1 MKDFN
6 EQKKYLKRVLKRKM
20 PVTEGLSVS
29 FMIAGFF
36 GLSLDLEAAWVYKQ
50 AFADGDDHQ
59 KMALL
64 DGKDKAGDG
73 SIILTT
79 KDRVNKTLVNSVVI
93 GLGGND
99 PGRSG
104 TLETQKLG
112 IDVEDYSSGN
122 NFNSGI
128 VAIGSVRVQSNP
140 HGVGR
145 TGTGGQAV
153 AIGND
158 VTSTSQ
164 AVAIGNNTYALGG
177 SSIAIGNDDITTYR
191 DKITT
196 YDYNNYLKPLYDKID
211 PGRSTYG
218 IGDAENAIYSP
229 NVAAGEGSISI
240 GSRSMAYKP
249 GSTALGTLAYAL
261 GQGTTALGTLSRA
274 EGEESIA
281 IGGKARV
288 FADHAIGAGNRIQ
301 ILKEGGAAFGYKA
314 YSAGEGAI
322 AIGTNVYSNAFMNLN
337 QSYQGAVP
345 GQPNVN
351 FGRVHDIMRK
361 VDLKANA
368 KGTLTNGATEN
379 YEITHNSGEV
389 AGGLYFSNRDH
400 YLDALEEL
408 ITSKNSS
415 DKLIAL
421 SPITKELNGV
431 KNVVQQ
437 FNPNLISPTKENRP
451 AKNGIVIGTNSIAGG
466 GNSIAM
472 GRGAFA
478 MNDNTFALGSYSY
491 ADENNA
497 LAIGLATRAL
507 GKNSLALG
515 VGAGVGGRK
524 TLVDGVTV
532 EKKGMNSS
540 AIGTGAVVQGDN
552 SILFGAES
560 VIDGD
565 RTSLIGI
572 GSEVSGNSNLVFGSK
587 AMVLNHTPTPNGAE
601 ASRLN
606 KSRNKNFA
614 GNDSELGTNYNNI
627 AIGNETIV
635 TDRVIKS
642 IAIGTGA
649 RIFNDTTDNS
659 VVSNSAA
666 FGVQATVKQNF
677 ALGPKHTGNSAM
689 AIGNFATASLE
700 NSVALGVNSK
710 TDYTYDDLN
719 KPGWVAKG
727 AIAVPT
733 SGKVGVISVGSV
745 NNERRI
751 VNLASGYLN
760 TDAVNVAQLKT
771 LEEKMERVHGQSEGG
786 GFRYLAVDS
795 KVYRNNQTMD
805 GELLAVYDKDH
816 TGDSGKVAYIIE
828 KEDNFKNYVEARYNQ
843 LMLKARESYNG
854 DTVTLDSKNEINAQ
868 VEKYRKLL
876 KADGI
881 LNKTDLSKADAEIFG
896 RITGVSEDN
905 YKAAMDR
912 INALKEK
919 AKETAS
925 RDGFDTSGNRVKL
938 DANGNLTTTK
948 VDDKDRLITTA
959 EIKEINDSNI
969 YNNLALGNDSIAFGY
984 KAKATERALK
994 GIAIGHTAFSS
1005 GTSAIAIGSASKATA
1020 NYAVAVGNGA
1030 EATGVRAIAI
1040 GNGTKASHDT
1050 LAVGVGIDL
1059 SGKGHE
1065 EAIAIGTNT
1074 DKDGLY
1080 GQYSTSVGI
1089 STKTGKLATAIGHR
1103 TKAEGENAVALGYQ
1117 ADANAKNSTAIGKGA
1132 TASVENSVAL
1142 GQGSTTTAPSGNSY
1156 LTNVAAVPAN
1166 GVVAVGN
1173 RRIQNVAD
1181 GAADQDA
1188 VTVKQLKEVNLKF
1201 AADTV
1206 GTAITRKTGET
1217 LGIKG
1222 TTNQITT
1229 SVNGNDIKIGLAK
1242 DVTDKLAKINTGS
1255 VSNGDKNYVIG
1266 GDVYTAITGAKPTI
1280 TGSNGINVT
1289 TTAGTGTKGD
1299 THVISLDETKVKQ
1312 LAGTTNFGSVTGTG
1326 ITVTGAGKT
1335 VGGGLTL
1342 AITDGAITTAK
1353 IADKNVT
1360 EAKLADDLK
1369 NKIASIDS
1377 KANASDLTNLA
1388 KKDLSN
1394 VDNTTFNNKIT
1405 KGNLTSTDLQVT
1417 GGTNATLTN
1426 VTVDLK
1432 QDTKAKIAKIDNKA
1446 DKSDL
1451 GDYAKKD
1458 GSDIASGTI
1467 TSTTL
1472 KVDGTGKALAGNLTI
1487 DLNDDTK
1494 AKIADIANKAN
1505 KNDVYTKTETDTE
1518 LAKKANTSDLANKA
1532 NVSDLASYVKVD
1544 GSNVN
1549 NTNRSGLVGALS
1561 KDADLSN
1568 PVGALVTD
1576 TMLKPALA
1584 AKADKT
1590 DLNSY
1595 AKKDGSDIASG
1606 NITSTTLTVT
1616 GNGKLLKD
1624 NLSIE
1629 LKDKSITDEK
1639 LSNDLKGKIDSI
1651 TNKADA
1657 SDLTNKA
1664 DINLGN
1670 IDTAGKDVIKGLVK
1684 VEGIDGIT
1692 VDKTPDGS
1700 ADKYTVKLDTTYK
1713 GKLDNL
1719 AANPN
1724 ATYATKTELGAKAD
1738 TTALDAYAKKDA
1750 SNLDTNDKA
1759 AWKTALG
1766 VSNLDLSYTD
1776 GTNNKTTT
1784 LSNGL
1789 KFSSDD
1795 LTISTAAGNGDV
1807 KFSLKDDTIDS
1818 AKLKADSVITDKIAD
1833 KNVTKAKLA
1842 DDLQASINSIA
1853 SKADTTYV
1861 DSKIN
1866 NIGSTAKL
1874 KYKAAN
1880 ESTPNETTLDNGLHF
1895 KSGDANL
1902 TVSTSTGGVVTYTL
1916 AKDLTGINSIEV
1928 TTTNKDN
1935 DKSAVNVKFLNEK
1948 IAAVQAGSTTA
1959 LDAYAKL
1966 DASNL
1971 TNGNV
1976 NSWVEKLGSG
1986 ATLNTNPTG
1995 NGKLATEKAVKS
2007 YVDDRKITFKGN
2019 NNTVA
2024 VDVPL
2029 DNTLNI
2035 IGEGTAPTNTASDNI
2050 KVTGGAA
2057 GKTLTVGLAK
2067 ELKNITSIAGGT
2079 NNKSKVSLA
2088 DNGITLGN
2096 DGANVVVAKDG
2107 TNTTAKITGLT
2118 DRKIE
2123 DTGYGEAGRAATETA
2138 VKDLA
2143 TKLGLDGNNGG
2154 NGTAGGTTTGPAGK
2168 DGLDGKSIVDKVDAL
2183 RDGLA
2188 GTVVY
2193 TDPAT
2198 GERLVK
2204 GKDGKYY
2211 KKADLNTD
2219 GTAIAGKQP
2228 VDNPTLSLVSGKDGN
2243 TTTPVTL
2250 GNLVSG
2256 LGLDKNKT
2264 DGSSY
2269 AKPITGADAK
2279 NVISNLLTNGTDIDL
2294 NKAATVR
2301 DLQALAQAGLDF
2313 GANVGTDIHKALGQK
2328 LEIIGKSGVTAF
2340 TDYSTDNIATNV
2352 NNGKIEIGMLKTPK
2366 FDSVKLKD
2374 ITLTPS
2380 DDGSKLTLSNEK
2392 NPTATDKKVVLD
2404 GLKDGSTP
2412 DSAVTKKTIDDLK
2425 TQLGLNGTNGN
2436 NGNNGGTTTGPAG
2449 KDGLDGKSIVDKVD
2463 ALRKG
2468 EAGPVVY
2475 TDKDGNRLVVGKDG
2489 KYYSADD
2496 IKDKTYIDG
2505 KGYFNST
2512 DVEDD
2517 PAGSGNKVV
2526 KTGLNEADVKIAEK
2540 TPVRHSLV
2548 NATDGSTT
2556 NASVLGNVA
2565 DGKIAANSKEA
2576 INGSQLKDVLD
2587 KAGIKTDS
2595 NGNIVDPTITKVKD
2609 EKGNDPTN
2617 AKTNVVDGLNDVI
2630 ATVNKGLVFA
2640 GDEGSAT
2647 QNLGSTVNIKTEN
2660 AITTG
2665 IGANAVKYVGDNLTT
2680 KYEKDTTT
2688 GTGILTIAMKE
2699 SPTFK
2704 EVKATDKFTVGDDKV
2719 VIKPGDA
2726 NANPATGP
2734 SIDFAK
2740 NGNDGTGTITGLKTP
2755 DGTDKTAAANVD
2767 YVDNKIT
2774 NATSTAA
2781 GNTILNLVSGSTEK
2795 ALKLQDDKL
2804 KVTGKDGIAITL
2816 KEDAADSKIKE
2827 FEVGLDS
2834 TYKGKLDKIAI
2845 VKDGKDGQAG
2855 TNGSNGTGAAGNH
2868 GATGKDGL
2876 NGKDLTEKV
2885 NALRNGEAGTV
2896 VYTDPKTGERLVK
2909 GNDGKYYRPDQLKED
2924 GTVKDDAD
2932 LTNKP
2937 AVENPVLS
2945 LVNGKDGETTTPI
2958 SLGNLANGLN
2968 GVTNSTDKTPI
2979 TAEKAKKAIQGV
2991 ANDTNNPG
2999 LLTQTTGLD
3008 KAATVGDLQAV
3019 AQAGLDF
3026 TANYGTNAAG
3036 TGDEDNNKK
3045 TSHRTLGQEI
3055 KILGEGTLAANAKTA
3070 ADNIKVV
3077 SDGAGTLTV
3086 KLTRNLTNIEK
3097 IGLVNPDDD
3106 SKAGSITIDENGN
3119 VVIKDNKNGTPSAI
3133 VTEHTVKGQK
3143 ISYKVNDGK
3152 AEDGITVVPANSKQV
3167 TLETGFNFVNGDNT
3181 TATIDDNGKVKYSLN
3196 KALTEMNSVAGGTDN
3211 KAKVVFNNANI
3222 KIGYDSN
3229 LVTIDNETGKT
3240 GARVAGLE
3248 ARNIASENYGKD
3260 KSRAATEGAVQDIAE
3275 KLGLIANN
3283 GTPGVPGTNG
3293 KDGLDGKSVID
3304 KVDALRDGTAGPV
3317 VYTDKDGNRL
3327 VVGKDNKFYKASD
3340 LVGKEYVDGKGYY
3353 DSANV
3358 ENDPA
3363 GSGKKVLKNGIQED
3377 TKLTNVENTNV
3388 RHSLVNADGTTI
3400 NASVLGNVADGKIAT
3415 NSKEAINGSQLKDVL
3430 DKAGIK
3436 IDDTTGKVKD
3446 PEITKVKDEKGNDQ
3460 TGKTNVVDGL
3470 NDVIAT
3476 VNKGMKFGAD
3486 QGTAAT
3492 QQLGSQL
3499 DVKATTDTLTKST
3512 TTGSTTTTENFVG
3525 KNLVTSYKKDATTG
3539 NGTITIG
3546 MSETPEFK
3554 TITINNGTGGTTT
3567 IGVKDDGTPTVGG
3580 KDIATKDDLN
3590 SAAGSTTLN
3599 IENGLKSTEKAAINL
3614 KDDTLKF
3621 KGESGVDVTV
3631 DGTNKVVKIALNG
3644 DYKGKLDKLAN
3655 VSDGRDGKA
3664 GENGSAGTAGTAG
3677 SKGAT
3682 GKDGLNGKDLTEKV
3696 NALRNGEAGTVVYT
3710 DPKTGERLVKGNNG
3724 KYYRPDQLKEDG
3736 TVKDDADLTNK
3747 PAVENPVLS
3756 LVNGKDGET
3765 TTPISLG
3772 NLANGLNGVTNST
3785 DDTAIGEDAA
3795 KKAINGEPANG
3806 STPAKPGLLT
3816 QTTGLDKA
3824 ATVGDL
3830 QVLAQAGLDFAGN
3843 DTTVVHRAL
3852 GTKLLIKGAGTD
3864 ATINALTVAEDNIKI
3879 TGNSTDNKLTVG
3891 LSKNLKNIE
3900 DITFKGANGKDGK
3913 IGVDGAGNII
3923 ITNGIDGKN
3932 GETTSKVVTVD
3943 TVGDQTLTYRA
3954 NNVADGTL
3962 TADNKVKLSKG
3973 LNFTSGNTNLTVAT
3987 EADGKVTYTMANAL
4001 TGINSISGGTT
4012 NKSKVEFADTEI
4024 KLTNDDKSLIV
4035 KKDTNG
4041 MSVTGLEDRT
4051 MDTSGYG
4058 VADRAAT
4065 EGALK
4070 NLAGKLGLDG
4080 NNGTSGTNG
4089 KDGVNG
4095 GDGKDNPSGKDGLNG
4110 KSIVEKVDALRDGT
4124 AGPVV
4129 YTDKDGNRLV
4139 AGKDGNYY
4147 KATDIAG
4154 KTYVKGK
4161 GYFDPSKVEA
4171 DGTLK
4176 TGVADTEKV
4185 ASTTPVKHS
4194 LVNAETGETKDS
4206 LSKLGNVASGLGLDD
4221 KVGGAV
4227 PTLDVAKAKEIVAGT
4242 DGASGL
4248 LTQTTGL
4255 DNVANVKDLKA
4266 LALAGL
4272 DFAGNDTTV
4281 VHRALGTKL
4290 SVIGELSAGK
4300 TITDTAKDN
4309 ITVAGDTNGSL
4320 TIKLAKD
4327 LKNIDS
4333 ITSKPDDKG
4342 NTSTITLNGKD
4353 GIGINGKDG
4362 GTLTVYGKDGKD
4374 GVSIKGSDGT
4384 NGSTISIYGKD
4395 GKDGKNAEI
4404 SVNNDGNLVV
4414 TNGKDGKNGIDGTT
4428 SKIVTE
4434 ATIGDQSLTYRAN
4447 SIDDTKLTDDNKVSL
4462 KKGLDFTSG
4471 NDNITVAT
4479 AKDGKITYTLAN
4491 ALTGINSISGGTTN
4505 KSKVEFADTEIKLTN
4520 DDKSLIVKK
4529 DTNGMSVTG
4538 LEARNLATTGYGIA
4552 DRAAT
4557 EAAVKDLASK
4567 LGLDGS
4573 AGKDADNPKN
4583 SGNTPGGK
4591 DGLND
4596 KPFNEKIDA
4605 LRGGEAGPVVYTLAD
4620 GTRVVTGKDGK
4631 IYKADEIKD
4640 KVYVENTADPNKQGY
4655 YDSSVVEKD
4664 ASGKNVVKAD
4674 QVATAQPVNNVDTS
4688 TNKVVHSLVNK
4699 EDGETTSPSVLTNVA
4714 SALGLDS
4721 KPTTPAA
4728 ITADNAKTAIET
4740 LLTKSDDKD
4749 LNKAATARDLQAVAQ
4764 AGLDFDGNNVG
4775 TSTIIHRALGQKLS
4789 IVGEETDVAT
4799 GSTNKFDSARGNI
4812 QVVADGTDKLTVK
4825 LTKDLKN
4832 IDSITSKPDNKGN
4845 TSTITLNGKDG
4856 IGINGTDGGTLV
4868 VKGKDGKDGVSIK
4881 GSDGTNGSTIS
4892 IYGKDGKDGKDGKS
4906 AELSIDKDGNL
4917 VVTNGKDGKDG
4928 TNGVTSKVVTEK
4940 TLTDGLLGN
4949 MVYTDKDG
4957 TKLVKGDDGK
4967 YHPLQAD
4974 GTPDLTKEVKP
4985 EDIIIST
4992 VNPDGKTTTPTSI
5005 GNVASALGL
5014 DGKDAVGN
5022 VFAKPIEKDQAQEV
5036 VKNLLTKS
5044 EDTDLNKV
5052 ATARDLQA
5060 IAQAGLDFEGN
5071 TGINGT
5077 VVHRALGTKV
5087 LIIGDGTNDNTG
5099 FESASGNIQVKS
5111 DKDTNTLT
5119 IALGKDLK
5127 NINSISSEPKDGKTT
5142 TITLDGKDGMTV
5154 KPGDGTTTT
5163 NIGKDGITIK
5173 PTDANDK
5180 SSTFI
5185 GKDGVGIKGKDGK
5198 DGITINGA
5206 NGTDGKDGGSIV
5218 VHGKDG
5224 ADGVT
5229 IKGTDGKDGKD
5240 GASVVVKGADGKDGV
5255 AISGKDGGTIE
5266 VGKADNG
5273 KAAVVINGKDGKDGS
5288 IGIKGADGTD
5298 AISINGKDG
5307 SIVFAKDNDGKE
5319 TGSITGLKD
5328 PERKTDGTLKD
5339 PTSAANSGFV
5349 DKTVNDAID
5358 KLTDKGMTFAG
5369 NDGDNVARKLG
5380 ETLTIKGKGTVNGST
5395 AANNIKVT
5403 GDKDDGSLTIG
5414 LAEKLTNMIS
5424 FETKDLNDGKD
5435 GNPVVKEKVKLD
5447 KDGLTTTKVDGNVTN
5462 TTVTGP
5468 TGTTVTETKVD
5479 NTDPANPK
5487 TETKTAEY
5495 TVDGSK
5501 LTGTDGKSAE
5511 YTTDKAEVK
5520 GKDGTTTMTDG
5531 GLKVVSN
5538 DPTTDKSSTTIAKDG
5553 MTITGKD
5560 GKDGI
5565 TINGANGTDGK
5576 DGGSI
5581 TVHGANGADG
5591 VTITGKDGAN
5601 GGSVLVKT
5609 DDGKDG
5615 VAISGKDGGTIEVGK
5630 DDNGKA
5636 AVVINGKDGKDGSI
5650 GIKGSDGKDAITLN
5664 GKDGTIT
5671 TDKVT
5676 VDGKNGTVTVDGITI
5691 NGKDGAITGIKDL
5704 DDDADGT
5711 SVVNKNYVDN
5721 KVAGLD
5727 EKLDAVDK
5735 NRPFEYYDNDGNKVT
5750 RGRDGKL
5757 YKDND
5762 IKDKVYVDG
5771 KGYFDKNDVEKDTTT
5786 GKNIVKAGKEDT
5798 AETHIKPSEVVIKAM
5813 PLTTKDAT
5821 GKDVDTNMKVTNVA
5835 KGDISDK
5842 STDAI
5847 NGSQL
5852 DSVAKALGLKTENG
5866 LAKVP
5871 KFVDIKAPDSKDIT
5885 TPSNYK
5891 GAIDETIKTVNKG
5904 IAFGSDKVAAD
5915 TTKPQYMGSKFEVKA
5930 LADGEVLTKAG
5941 ITNTNFVGKNVVTN
5955 YTKDT
5960 DGNGRLDIAIS
5971 ERPVFKE
5978 VTATEKI
5985 TIGKNG
5991 NTTVI
5996 DGSTITAGTGD
6007 SSVVI
6012 NGKDG
6017 AIGVNGKDGGTITVN
6032 GKDGKDGVSIKGSDG
6047 TNGSSIAVNGKD
6059 GKDGVTINGTDGKD
6073 GSSIVVNGKDGT
6085 NGVSIKGDNGK
6096 DGATVNI
6103 GDNAVVINGK
6113 DGKDGSIGIKGAD
6126 GKDGISLNGKD
6137 GAIGVNGAD
6146 GKPSIAINGKDG
6158 SIGIKGVDGKDGISL
6173 NGKDGTIGVNGKD
6186 GGTIIV
6192 NGKDGKDGVTIN
6204 GKDGTITFA
6213 KDDKGNGTGSI
6224 TGLKEPERNPD
6235 GTLKDPTSAATT
6247 GSVDRVNERVDVIQ
6261 NQNQE
6266 LAKAVNS
6273 NSKRI
6278 EEVDKRSRE
6287 GIAAVAAMAVLDF
6300 NDAPVGR
6307 VGVGAAVGGYRGT
6320 QAVSVGAVY
6329 GINESFKV
6337 NAKVGIPTSNTRS
6350 TTYGVSATYYFD
6362 R

>member
-1 MKDFN
+1 M
-6 EQKKYLKRVLKRKM
+6 
-20 PVTEGLSVS
+20 
-29 FMIAGFF
+29 
-36 GLSLDLEAAWVYKQ
+36 
-50 AFADGDDHQ
+50 
-59 KMALL
+59 
-64 DGKDKAGDG
+64 
-73 SIILTT
+73 
-79 KDRVNKTLVNSVVI
+79 
-93 GLGGND
+93 
-99 PGRSG
+99 
-104 TLETQKLG
+104 
-112 IDVEDYSSGN
+112 
-122 NFNSGI
+122 
-128 VAIGSVRVQSNP
+128 
-140 HGVGR
+140 
-145 TGTGGQAV
+145 
-153 AIGND
+153 
-158 VTSTSQ
+158 
-164 AVAIGNNTYALGG
+164 
-177 SSIAIGNDDITTYR
+177 
-191 DKITT
+191 
-196 YDYNNYLKPLYDKID
+196 
-211 PGRSTYG
+211 
-218 IGDAENAIYSP
+218 
-229 NVAAGEGSISI
+229 
-240 GSRSMAYKP
+240 
-249 GSTALGTLAYAL
+249 
-261 GQGTTALGTLSRA
+261 
-274 EGEESIA
+274 
-281 IGGKARV
+281 
-288 FADHAIGAGNRIQ
+288 
-301 ILKEGGAAFGYKA
+301 
-314 YSAGEGAI
+314 
-322 AIGTNVYSNAFMNLN
+322 
-337 QSYQGAVP
+337 
-345 GQPNVN
+345 
-351 FGRVHDIMRK
+351 
-361 VDLKANA
+361 
-368 KGTLTNGATEN
+368 
-379 YEITHNSGEV
+379 
-389 AGGLYFSNRDH
+389 
-400 YLDALEEL
+400 
-408 ITSKNSS
+408 
-415 DKLIAL
+415 
-421 SPITKELNGV
+421 
-431 KNVVQQ
+431 
-437 FNPNLISPTKENRP
+437 
-451 AKNGIVIGTNSIAGG
+451 
-466 GNSIAM
+466 
-472 GRGAFA
+472 
-478 MNDNTFALGSYSY
+478 
-491 ADENNA
+491 
-497 LAIGLATRAL
+497 
-507 GKNSLALG
+507 
-515 VGAGVGGRK
+515 
-524 TLVDGVTV
+524 
-532 EKKGMNSS
+532 
-540 AIGTGAVVQGDN
+540 
-552 SILFGAES
+552 
-560 VIDGD
+560 
-565 RTSLIGI
+565 
-572 GSEVSGNSNLVFGSK
+572 
-587 AMVLNHTPTPNGAE
+587 
-601 ASRLN
+601 
-606 KSRNKNFA
+606 
-614 GNDSELGTNYNNI
+614 
-627 AIGNETIV
+627 
-635 TDRVIKS
+635 
-642 IAIGTGA
+642 
-649 RIFNDTTDNS
+649 
-659 VVSNSAA
+659 
-666 FGVQATVKQNF
+666 
-677 ALGPKHTGNSAM
+677 
-689 AIGNFATASLE
+689 
-700 NSVALGVNSK
+700 
-710 TDYTYDDLN
+710 
-719 KPGWVAKG
+719 
-727 AIAVPT
+727 
-733 SGKVGVISVGSV
+733 
-745 NNERRI
+745 
-751 VNLASGYLN
+751 
-760 TDAVNVAQLKT
+760 
-771 LEEKMERVHGQSEGG
+771 
-786 GFRYLAVDS
+786 
-795 KVYRNNQTMD
+795 
-805 GELLAVYDKDH
+805 
-816 TGDSGKVAYIIE
+816 
-828 KEDNFKNYVEARYNQ
+828 
-843 LMLKARESYNG
+843 
-854 DTVTLDSKNEINAQ
+854 
-868 VEKYRKLL
+868 
-876 KADGI
+876 
-881 LNKTDLSKADAEIFG
+881 
-896 RITGVSEDN
+896 
-905 YKAAMDR
+905 
-912 INALKEK
+912 
-919 AKETAS
+919 
-925 RDGFDTSGNRVKL
+925 
-938 DANGNLTTTK
+938 
-948 VDDKDRLITTA
+948 
-959 EIKEINDSNI
+959 
-969 YNNLALGNDSIAFGY
+969 
-984 KAKATERALK
+984 
-994 GIAIGHTAFSS
+994 
-1005 GTSAIAIGSASKATA
+1005 
-1020 NYAVAVGNGA
+1020 
-1030 EATGVRAIAI
+1030 
-1040 GNGTKASHDT
+1040 
-1050 LAVGVGIDL
+1050 
-1059 SGKGHE
+1059 
-1065 EAIAIGTNT
+1065 
-1074 DKDGLY
+1074 
-1080 GQYSTSVGI
+1080 
-1089 STKTGKLATAIGHR
+1089 
-1103 TKAEGENAVALGYQ
+1103 
-1117 ADANAKNSTAIGKGA
+1117 
-1132 TASVENSVAL
+1132 
-1142 GQGSTTTAPSGNSY
+1142 
-1156 LTNVAAVPAN
+1156 
-1166 GVVAVGN
+1166 
-1173 RRIQNVAD
+1173 
-1181 GAADQDA
+1181 
-1188 VTVKQLKEVNLKF
+1188 
-1201 AADTV
+1201 
-1206 GTAITRKTGET
+1206 
-1217 LGIKG
+1217 
-1222 TTNQITT
+1222 
-1229 SVNGNDIKIGLAK
+1229 
-1242 DVTDKLAKINTGS
+1242 
-1255 VSNGDKNYVIG
+1255 
-1266 GDVYTAITGAKPTI
+1266 
-1280 TGSNGINVT
+1280 
-1289 TTAGTGTKGD
+1289 
-1299 THVISLDETKVKQ
+1299 
-1312 LAGTTNFGSVTGTG
+1312 
-1326 ITVTGAGKT
+1326 
-1335 VGGGLTL
+1335 
-1342 AITDGAITTAK
+1342 
-1353 IADKNVT
+1353 
-1360 EAKLADDLK
+1360 
-1369 NKIASIDS
+1369 
-1377 KANASDLTNLA
+1377 
-1388 KKDLSN
+1388 
-1394 VDNTTFNNKIT
+1394 
-1405 KGNLTSTDLQVT
+1405 
-1417 GGTNATLTN
+1417 
-1426 VTVDLK
+1426 
-1432 QDTKAKIAKIDNKA
+1432 
-1446 DKSDL
+1446 
-1451 GDYAKKD
+1451 
-1458 GSDIASGTI
+1458 
-1467 TSTTL
+1467 
-1472 KVDGTGKALAGNLTI
+1472 
-1487 DLNDDTK
+1487 
-1494 AKIADIANKAN
+1494 
-1505 KNDVYTKTETDTE
+1505 
-1518 LAKKANTSDLANKA
+1518 
-1532 NVSDLASYVKVD
+1532 
-1544 GSNVN
+1544 
-1549 NTNRSGLVGALS
+1549 
-1561 KDADLSN
+1561 
-1568 PVGALVTD
+1568 
-1576 TMLKPALA
+1576 
-1584 AKADKT
+1584 
-1590 DLNSY
+1590 
-1595 AKKDGSDIASG
+1595 
-1606 NITSTTLTVT
+1606 
-1616 GNGKLLKD
+1616 
-1624 NLSIE
+1624 
-1629 LKDKSITDEK
+1629 
-1639 LSNDLKGKIDSI
+1639 
-1651 TNKADA
+1651 
-1657 SDLTNKA
+1657 
-1664 DINLGN
+1664 
-1670 IDTAGKDVIKGLVK
+1670 
-1684 VEGIDGIT
+1684 
-1692 VDKTPDGS
+1692 
-1700 ADKYTVKLDTTYK
+1700 
-1713 GKLDNL
+1713 
-1719 AANPN
+1719 
-1724 ATYATKTELGAKAD
+1724 
-1738 TTALDAYAKKDA
+1738 
-1750 SNLDTNDKA
+1750 
-1759 AWKTALG
+1759 
-1766 VSNLDLSYTD
+1766 
-1776 GTNNKTTT
+1776 
-1784 LSNGL
+1784 
-1789 KFSSDD
+1789 
-1795 LTISTAAGNGDV
+1795 
-1807 KFSLKDDTIDS
+1807 
-1818 AKLKADSVITDKIAD
+1818 
-1833 KNVTKAKLA
+1833 
-1842 DDLQASINSIA
+1842 
-1853 SKADTTYV
+1853 
-1861 DSKIN
+1861 
-1866 NIGSTAKL
+1866 
-1874 KYKAAN
+1874 
-1880 ESTPNETTLDNGLHF
+1880 
-1895 KSGDANL
+1895 
-1902 TVSTSTGGVVTYTL
+1902 
-1916 AKDLTGINSIEV
+1916 
-1928 TTTNKDN
+1928 
-1935 DKSAVNVKFLNEK
+1935 
-1948 IAAVQAGSTTA
+1948 
-1959 LDAYAKL
+1959 
-1966 DASNL
+1966 
-1971 TNGNV
+1971 
-1976 NSWVEKLGSG
+1976 
-1986 ATLNTNPTG
+1986 
-1995 NGKLATEKAVKS
+1995 
-2007 YVDDRKITFKGN
+2007 
-2019 NNTVA
+2019 
-2024 VDVPL
+2024 
-2029 DNTLNI
+2029 
-2035 IGEGTAPTNTASDNI
+2035 
-2050 KVTGGAA
+2050 
-2057 GKTLTVGLAK
+2057 
-2067 ELKNITSIAGGT
+2067 
-2079 NNKSKVSLA
+2079 
-2088 DNGITLGN
+2088 
-2096 DGANVVVAKDG
+2096 
-2107 TNTTAKITGLT
+2107 
-2118 DRKIE
+2118 
-2123 DTGYGEAGRAATETA
+2123 
-2138 VKDLA
+2138 
-2143 TKLGLDGNNGG
+2143 
-2154 NGTAGGTTTGPAGK
+2154 
-2168 DGLDGKSIVDKVDAL
+2168 
-2183 RDGLA
+2183 
-2188 GTVVY
+2188 
-2193 TDPAT
+2193 
-2198 GERLVK
+2198 
-2204 GKDGKYY
+2204 
-2211 KKADLNTD
+2211 
-2219 GTAIAGKQP
+2219 
-2228 VDNPTLSLVSGKDGN
+2228 
-2243 TTTPVTL
+2243 
-2250 GNLVSG
+2250 
-2256 LGLDKNKT
+2256 
-2264 DGSSY
+2264 
-2269 AKPITGADAK
+2269 
-2279 NVISNLLTNGTDIDL
+2279 TNGTDIDL

-2366 FDSVKLKD
+2366 FDSLKLKD

-2425 TQLGLNGTNGN
+2425 TQLGLDGTNGN
-2436 NGNNGGTTTGPAG
+2436 NAGTTTGSAG

-2475 TDKDGNRLVVGKDG
+2475 TDKDGNRLVQGKDG

-2526 KTGLNEADVKIAEK
+2526 KAGLNEADVKIAEK

-2556 NASVLGNVA
+2556 NASVLGNIA

-2630 ATVNKGLVFA
+2630 ATVNKGFVFA

-2688 GTGILTIAMKE
+2688 GTGTLTIAMKE
-2699 SPTFK
+2699 SPIFK
-2704 EVKATDKFTVGDDKV
+2704 EVKVTDKFTVGDDKV

-2781 GNTILNLVSGSTEK
+2781 GNTTLNLVSGSTEK
-2795 ALKLQDDKL
+2795 ALKLQDGKL

-2834 TYKGKLDKIAI
+2834 TYKEKLDKIAI

-2855 TNGSNGTGAAGNH
+2855 TNGSDGTGAAGNH

-2909 GNDGKYYRPDQLKED
+2909 GNDGKYYRPNQLKED

-2932 LTNKP
+2932 LTTTP
-2937 AVENPVLS
+2937 AVEDPILS

-2991 ANDTNNPG
+2991 VNDTNNPG
-2999 LLTQTTGLD
+2999 LLAQTTGLD

-3077 SDGAGTLTV
+3077 SDGDGTLTV

-3097 IGLVNPDDD
+3097 IGLVNPNDD

-3119 VVIKDNKNGTPSAI
+3119 VVIKDNKNGTPSVI
-3133 VTEHTVKGQK
+3133 VTEHTVKDQK

-3152 AEDGITVVPANSKQV
+3152 AKDGTTLVPANSKQV
-3167 TLETGFNFVNGDNT
+3167 TLETGFNFVDGDNT
-3181 TATIDDNGKVKYSLN
+3181 TATIDNNGKVKYSLN
-3196 KALTEMNSVAGGTDN
+3196 KALTGMNSVAGGTDN
-3211 KAKVVFNNANI
+3211 KAKVVFNNDNI
-3222 KIGYDSN
+3222 QIGHDSN
-3229 LVTIDNETGKT
+3229 LVTIDSETGKT
-3240 GARVAGLE
+3240 GARVTGLE
-3248 ARNIASENYGKD
+3248 ARNIASENYGED

-3317 VYTDKDGNRL
+3317 VYTNEVGNRL

-3353 DSANV
+3353 NSANV

-3377 TKLTNVENTNV
+3377 TKLANVENADI
-3388 RHSLVNADGTTI
+3388 RHSLVNADGTTAK
-3400 NASVLGNVADGKIAT
+3400 ASVLDNVADGKIAA

-3436 IDDTTGKVKD
+3436 TDSNGNIVNPT
-3446 PEITKVKDEKGNDQ
+3446 ITKVKDEKGNDQ

-3525 KNLVTSYKKDATTG
+3525 KNLVTSYKKDTTTG

-3567 IGVKDDGTPTVGG
+3567 IGVKNDGTPTVGG

-3599 IENGLKSTEKAAINL
+3599 IENGLNSTEKAAINL

-3621 KGESGVDVTV
+3621 KGESGVDITV

-3644 DYKGKLDKLAN
+3644 DYKDKLDKLAN

-3682 GKDGLNGKDLTEKV
+3682 GKDGLNGKDLTDKV

-3710 DPKTGERLVKGNNG
+3710 DPKTGERLVKGNDG
-3724 KYYRPDQLKEDG
+3724 KYYRPNQLKEDG
-3736 TVKDDADLTNK
+3736 TVKDDADLTTT
-3747 PAVENPVLS
+3747 PAVEDPILS

-3900 DITFKGANGKDGK
+3900 DITLKGANGKDGK
-3913 IGVDGAGNII
+3913 IGVDGEGNII

-3943 TVGDQTLTYRA
+3943 TVGDQTLTYKS
-3954 NNVADGTL
+3954 NGGTA
-3962 TADNKVKLSKG
+3962 TGTKKTTKLSEG
-3973 LNFTSGNTNLTVAT
+3973 LDFTNGTNTTAEIDNNGVVKYNLN
-3987 EADGKVTYTMANAL
+3987 DSL
-4001 TGINSISGGTT
+4001 TGINSVSGGAN
-4012 NKSKVEFADTEI
+4012 NKSKVTLADNGIT
-4024 KLTNDDKSLIV
+4024 LGNDGANV
-4035 KKDTNG
+4035 VVAKDNTG
-4041 MSVTGLEDRT
+4041 AKITGLEARNIDST
-4051 MDTSGYG
+4051 DYGKDTSR
-4058 VADRAAT
+4058 VAT
-4065 EGALK
+4065 EAAVK
-4070 NLAGKLGLDG
+4070 DIATKLGLDG
-4080 NNGTSGTNG
+4080 NNGNNGGAGTNG
-4089 KDGVNG
+4089 KDGNT
-4095 GDGKDNPSGKDGLNG
+4095 NTASGKDGLDG

-4139 AGKDGNYY
+4139 AGKDGKYY
-4147 KATDIAG
+4147 SADDI
-4154 KTYVKGK
+4154 KDKKYVSGK
-4161 GYFDPSKVEA
+4161 GYFADNKFEA
-4171 DGTLK
+4171 DGSLK
-4176 TGVADTEKV
+4176 ADVVVDRDKIKDK
-4185 ASTTPVKHS
+4185 TPVRHS
-4194 LVNAETGETKDS
+4194 LVNAADGSTTNAS
-4206 LSKLGNVASGLGLDD
+4206 VLGNVGKGKISDD
-4221 KVGGAV
+4221 S
-4227 PTLDVAKAKEIVAGT
+4227 T
-4242 DGASGL
+4242 DA
-4248 LTQTTGL
+4248 
-4255 DNVANVKDLKA
+4255 
-4266 LALAGL
+4266 
-4272 DFAGNDTTV
+4272 
-4281 VHRALGTKL
+4281 
-4290 SVIGELSAGK
+4290 I
-4300 TITDTAKDN
+4300 
-4309 ITVAGDTNGSL
+4309 NGSQL
-4320 TIKLAKD
+4320 KDVLDKAGIK
-4327 LKNIDS
+4327 ID
-4333 ITSKPDDKG
+4333 D
-4342 NTSTITLNGKD
+4342 NTGKV
-4353 GIGINGKDG
+4353 
-4362 GTLTVYGKDGKD
+4362 LV
-4374 GVSIKGSDGT
+4374 V
-4384 NGSTISIYGKD
+4384 D
-4395 GKDGKNAEI
+4395 GKDGKTGENGSAGTHGATGKDGLNGKDLTEKVNALRNGEAGP
-4404 SVNNDGNLVV
+4404 VVYTDPTTGERLVKGNDGKYYRPNQLKEDGTVKDDADLTTTPAVEDPILSLV
-4414 TNGKDGKNGIDGTT
+4414 NGKDGETTTPIKLGNLESALGLDSKPTTPTAITADNAKTAISTLLNKTADTDLNRAATARDLQALAQAGLDFEGNTETNSKRNTTHQTLGTAI
-4428 SKIVTE
+4428 KIV
-4434 ATIGDQSLTYRAN
+4434 GN
-4447 SIDDTKLTDDNKVSL
+4447 SDAAVTDYDTKYSSANIATKVTDGKVEIGMLKSPKFDDVTLGKVKLTSDANGDKLTLSKEGATAPDNKVIL
-4462 KKGLDFTSG
+4462 EGL
-4471 NDNITVAT
+4471 
-4479 AKDGKITYTLAN
+4479 KDGSTPDSAVTK
-4491 ALTGINSISGGTTN
+4491 GTVDEL
-4505 KSKVEFADTEIKLTN
+4505 KAQ
-4520 DDKSLIVKK
+4520 
-4529 DTNGMSVTG
+4529 
-4538 LEARNLATTGYGIA
+4538 
-4552 DRAAT
+4552 
-4557 EAAVKDLASK
+4557 
-4567 LGLDGS
+4567 LGLDGKNGNDG
-4573 AGKDADNPKN
+4573 ANGKN
-4583 SGNTPGGK
+4583 GTTTPGGK
-4591 DGLND
+4591 DGLNG
-4596 KPFNEKIDA
+4596 KKVTEKLDA
-4605 LRGGEAGPVVYTLAD
+4605 LRGGEAGPVVYTLANGD
-4620 GTRVVTGKDGK
+4620 RVALGEDGK
-4631 IYKADEIKD
+4631 FYKLDDIKD
-4640 KVYVENTADPNKQGY
+4640 KKYVEGTGY
-4655 YDSSVVEKD
+4655 IAEDKVQKNANGKYEVKPD
-4664 ASGKNVVKAD
+4664 ATDVAN
-4674 QVATAQPVNNVDTS
+4674 ATAKNLTDDE
-4688 TNKVVHSLVNK
+4688 KKEIVHSLVNK
-4699 EDGETTSPSVLTNVA
+4699 LDGKTTTPSKLTNLA
-4714 SALGLDS
+4714 DGKIADDS
-4721 KPTTPAA
+4721 KDAINGSQLKDILDKAGIKIDDTTGKVKDPE
-4728 ITADNAKTAIET
+4728 ITKVKDEKGVDQGAKTNVVDGLNDVIATVNKGIKFGGDLGT
-4740 LLTKSDDKD
+4740 AGAQQLGSQVDIKAATTTLTKSNTEGGATTTTNYVGKNLITSYVKDTTTGTGTISIGLSETPEFKEIKATDKVTVGDDKVVIKSGD
-4749 LNKAATARDLQAVAQ
+4749 TNANPATGPSIEFAKDGDNGTGSITGLKDPERNTDGIPKDPTAAATTNYVTNVVNELTN
-4764 AGLDFDGNNVG
+4764 GGMTFSGNDGQDVK
-4775 TSTIIHRALGQKLS
+4775 RKLGETLTVK
-4789 IVGEETDVAT
+4789 GEGTDVST
-4799 GSTNKFDSARGNI
+4799 GSTNNFKSASGNI
-4812 QVVADGTDKLTVK
+4812 QVDKDATTGANGLVVK
-4825 LTKDLKN
+4825 LNKDLKN
-4832 IDSITSKPDNKGN
+4832 INSISSEEKDGK
-4845 TSTITLNGKDG
+4845 TSTITLDGKDG

-4892 IYGKDGKDGKDGKS
+4892 IYGKDGKDGKS

-4967 YHPLQAD
+4967 YHPLKAD
-4974 GTPDLTKEVKP
+4974 GTPDLNKEVKP

-4992 VNPDGKTTTPTSI
+4992 VNPDGKTTTPISI

-5014 DGKDAVGN
+5014 DGKDAAGN

-5087 LIIGDGTNDNTG
+5087 FIIGEGTNDKTD

-5127 NINSISSEPKDGKTT
+5127 NINSISSEEKDGKTT

-5173 PTDANDK
+5173 PTDPDDK
-5180 SSTFI
+5180 SFTFI

-5255 AISGKDGGTIE
+5255 AISGKDGGTVE
-5266 VGKADNG
+5266 VGKDDKGN
-5273 KAAVVINGKDGKDGS
+5273 AAVVINGKDGKDGS

-5307 SIVFAKDNDGKE
+5307 SIVFAKDKDGKG

-5328 PERKTDGTLKD
+5328 PERNTDGTLKD

-5358 KLTDKGMTFAG
+5358 KLIDKGMTFAG
-5369 NDGDNVARKLG
+5369 NDGDNVSRKLG
-5380 ETLTIKGKGTVNGST
+5380 ETLTIKGEGTVNGST

-5435 GNPVVKEKVKLD
+5435 GNPVVNEKVKLD

-5487 TETKTAEY
+5487 TEIKTAEY

-5553 MTITGKD
+5553 MTITG
-5560 GKDGI
+5560 
-5565 TINGANGTDGK
+5565 
-5576 DGGSI
+5576 S
-5581 TVHGANGADG
+5581 
-5591 VTITGKDGAN
+5591 
-5601 GGSVLVKT
+5601 
-5609 DDGKDG
+5609 DGKDG

-5636 AVVINGKDGKDGSI
+5636 AVVINGKDGKDGFI

-5704 DDDADGT
+5704 DNDADGT

-5721 KVAGLD
+5721 KVAGFD

-5821 GKDVDTNMKVTNVA
+5821 GKDVDTNMKVTNAA

-5871 KFVDIKAPDSKDIT
+5871 KFVDIKAPEGKDIT

-5930 LADGEVLTKAG
+5930 LAAGEVLTKAG

-5985 TIGKNG
+5985 TIGENG

-6137 GAIGVNGAD
+6137 G
-6146 GKPSIAINGKDG
+6146 
-6158 SIGIKGVDGKDGISL
+6158 
-6173 NGKDGTIGVNGKD
+6173 TIGVNGKD

-6192 NGKDGKDGVTIN
+6192 NGKDGKDGVAIN

-6247 GSVDRVNERVDVIQ
+6247 GSVDRVNERVDAIQ

-6350 TTYGVSATYYFD
+6350 STYGVSATYYFD